1 MRVFLFL
8 FTERLFTTISEPGT
22 GYNFQCN
29 VCLRKIKTLCRHALF
44 EFLSRRTGSSGAH
57 KRTLVAGKEELN
69 FEDLQ
74 EGNNLLFKYVP
85 GGFITG
91 EKKSSTKNR
100 QKL

>member
-1 MRVFLFL
+1 MEMEAPFDGL
-8 FTERLFTTISEPGT
+8 
-22 GYNFQCN
+22 
-29 VCLRKIKTLCRHALF
+29 
-44 EFLSRRTGSSGAH
+44 
-57 KRTLVAGKEELN
+57 LVAGKEELN

-91 EKKSSTKNR
+91 EKTSSSKNR

>member
-1 MRVFLFL
+1 MHSLNFYQDQLDPAEH
-8 FTERLFTTISEPGT
+8 TKERWWRQEP
-22 GYNFQCN
+22 
-29 VCLRKIKTLCRHALF
+29 I
-44 EFLSRRTGSSGAH
+44 
-57 KRTLVAGKEELN
+57 LN

-91 EKKSSTKNR
+91 EKTSSSKNR

>member
-1 MRVFLFL
+1 MNFYQDQLDPEEH
-8 FTERLFTTISEPGT
+8 TKERWCP
-22 GYNFQCN
+22 
-29 VCLRKIKTLCRHALF
+29 A
-44 EFLSRRTGSSGAH
+44 
-57 KRTLVAGKEELN
+57 LVAGKEELN

-91 EKKSSTKNR
+91 EKKSSSKNR